1 MIPLAF
7 SKPGRF
13 FRGNLHTHST
23 FSDGVLEPRAVCAKY
38 KDEGYDFISLT
49 DHFVGLY
56 GYPIVDTKNFWDE
69 NFTTILGAEVH
80 SGAMENG
87 QIWHLLAVGLE
98 VNFKPSNS
106 PDFTPC
112 IKQESG
118 PALAKRC
125 RDGGAFVA
133 IAHPQWS
140 GMTLSDAESISAAHC
155 VEVYNHGCAVD
166 SDRPYGFHTLDLLLS
181 KGKKL
186 NLIATDDAHFK
197 SNDFFGGWVQ
207 VKAEKN
213 DPNLLLKALKKGE
226 YFSSQGPNFL
236 NIEIDKTGVLIESS
250 PIKTAIVV
258 GYGSASI
265 SVHGNDMT
273 KTEIEFPKNVSS
285 PWARVIII
293 DQHGKRAWS
302 NPIYDDEF

>member
-7 SKPGRF
+7 SNPGKF

-23 FSDGVLEPRAVCAKY
+23 LSDGVLEPKDVCEKY
-38 KDEGYDFISLT
+38 KNNGYDFICLT

-56 GYPIVDTKNFWDE
+56 DYPIVDTKNFWDE
-69 NFTTILGAEVH
+69 NFKTILGAEVH

-87 QIWHLLAVGLE
+87 QIWHLLAVGLD
-98 VNFKPSNS
+98 VNFEPSNS
-106 PDFTPC
+106 PDFTPS
-112 IKQESG
+112 KNQETG

-125 RDGGAFVA
+125 RDSGAFVA

-140 GMTLSDAESISAAHC
+140 GMTLSDAESIAAAHC

-166 SDRPYGFHTLDLLLS
+166 SDRPDGFHTLDLLLS

-207 VKAEKN
+207 VKAKKN
-213 DPNLLLKALKKGE
+213 DPTLLLRALKNGE

-236 NIEIDKTGVLIESS
+236 NIEIEKTGVLIESS
-250 PIKTAIVV
+250 PIETAIVV
-258 GYGSASI
+258 GFGSSSI
-265 SVHGNDMT
+265 SVHGHEMK
-273 KTEIEFPKNVSS
+273 KTEIKFPKHATS
-285 PWARVIII
+285 PWVRIIII
-293 DQHGKRAWS
+293 DKDGKRAWS
-302 NPIYDDEF
+302 NPIYDEF